1 MNQTFKNR
9 LARLEA
15 LETALDAVRNPGPL
29 TNADCAAL
37 LRQAAME
44 NVTTDGFRVVRH
56 WQVRGAAEDAAI
68 DLALTRFNL
77 AFMDDPRNPRT
88 TTELVALLAQ
98 YVGEDDIPV
107 YAWGGLETKF
117 PDAFLPADD
126 AEAPSDP

>member
-44 NVTTDGFRVVRH
+44 NVTHDGFRAIRH

-88 TTELVALLAQ
+88 TVELVALLAQ
-98 YVGEDDIPV
+98 YVEDDAIPG
-107 YAWGGLETKF
+107 YSWGGLETKF
-117 PDAFLPADD
+117 PDAFLPDD
-126 AEAPSDP
+126 AAQGPLDP